1 MSRKISYLRYSRGH
15 QKQGRSEKRQHTT
28 AADYCAR
35 KGWVLD
41 DSIYADRG
49 VSSYRG
55 DNAATGRLG
64 DFLNDIKA
72 HKVKPGDVLIVE
84 SLDRLSRQ
92 DIDDAFDL
100 FRGILRAGVEIVTLD
115 PERHYTKES
124 LKQITG
130 IIEPL
135 VIMARANEESERKSS
150 RGKDVWALRRSQ
162 AKEQKKPTNGACPK
176 WLKYDRVSKKFVLIP
191 ERVAIVKRIFA
202 MCIKGKGCRQIAATL
217 NKEGVAPFARIWEV
231 SAIRRLLRSRSVMG
245 EYQPKVRDEKGRRN
259 AGDCVPDYYPQ
270 VIDLETFWRA
280 QGILESRNVLKVRGR
295 EGKGVA
301 NLFTGLLWCAEDGS
315 SMQYKYTTAGKY
327 LNSEN
332 AHNGKAKGNGFKYP
346 IFEESVL
353 MFLKDYISL
362 ESDDKTARTKER
374 EALEARLSACDARL
388 KRTQVTMATTDDAD
402 VHAAMA
408 EVLAQQTRQRKA
420 LQLSLDRAKAE
431 EQANPREELKA
442 AKSVILAYYEAM
454 EREEKLGGML
464 DALKKATRKKH
475 TPETKALEAKIRAE
489 HWGDLRA
496 HIKIKL
502 RALITEIWVLVRA
515 EGWRSKTA
523 LVEIYFKEGS
533 VKALSI
539 HIDPAGDVTNTPIKP
554 MDLKHWSKK
563 RTKTS

>member
-1 MSRKISYLRYSRGH
+1 MRVFSYLRYSRGH
-15 QKQGRSEKRQHTT
+15 QRKGRSEKRQTTT
-28 AADYCAR
+28 ASDYCAR
-35 KGWVLD
+35 RGWELD
-41 DSIYADRG
+41 NTLYADRG
-49 VSSYRG
+49 VSG
-55 DNAATGRLG
+55 FKGAHAATGQLG
-64 DFLNDIKA
+64 AFLKDITA
-72 HKVKPGDVLIVE
+72 GKVKPGDVLIVE

-92 DIDDAFDL
+92 DIDDAYDL

-115 PERHYTKES
+115 PERHYTRDS

-176 WLKYDRVSKKFVLIP
+176 WLRYDKTAKKFLPIL
-191 ERVAIVKRIFA
+191 ERVAVVKRIFA
-202 MCIKGKGCRQIAATL
+202 MCIEGKGCRQIAATL
-217 NKEGVAPFARIWEV
+217 NREGVPPFARLWEI
-231 SAIRRLLRSRSVMG
+231 SAVGRLLRSRSVMG
-245 EYQPKVRDEKGRRN
+245 EYQPKVRGQKRRT
-259 AGDCVPDYYPQ
+259 AVGEAIPDYYPQ
-270 VIDLETFWRA
+270 VIDPETFWRA
-280 QGILESRNVLKVRGR
+280 QGMLESRNVLKVRGQ

-315 SMQYKYTTAGKY
+315 SMQYKHTTAGKY

-353 MFLKDYISL
+353 IFLKDYISP
-362 ESDDKTARTKER
+362 ESDNKTARTKER
-374 EALEARLSACDARL
+374 EALEAELSACDARL
-388 KRTQVTMATTDDAD
+388 KRTQVRMATTDDAD

-408 EVLAQQTRQRKA
+408 EVLAQQIRQRKA
-420 LQLSLDRAKAE
+420 LQLSLDRARAE
-431 EQANPREELKA
+431 EQANPREELTA
-442 AKSVILAYYEAM
+442 TKSVILAYYEAM
-454 EREEKLGGML
+454 ERAEYGGMM
-464 DALKKATRKKH
+464 DALKKATGKKL
-475 TPETKALEAKIRAE
+475 TPEIKALEREIRAE
-489 HWGDLRA
+489 QWGDFRA
-496 HIKIKL
+496 QIKNKL

-523 LVEIYFKEGS
+523 LVEIYFKDGS

-539 HIDPAGDVTNTPIKP
+539 HVDPAGDVTNTPIKP
-554 MDLKHWSKK
+554 MDLEHWSKK